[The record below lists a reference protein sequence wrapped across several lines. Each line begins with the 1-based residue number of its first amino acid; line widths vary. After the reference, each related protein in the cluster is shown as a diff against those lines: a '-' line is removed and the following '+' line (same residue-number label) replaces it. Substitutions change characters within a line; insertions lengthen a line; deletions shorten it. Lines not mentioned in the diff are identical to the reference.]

1 MQVDTTNLERALE
14 AGAPLREMAEQYP
27 DWPEAR
33 RVLAFLDE
41 RETVVRD
48 LIKKLR
54 ETTIVVAT

>member
-1 MQVDTTNLERALE
+1 MQVDMSHLERVLE

-33 RVLAFLDE
+33 RVLTFLDE
-41 RETVVRD
+41 RETAVRD

-54 ETTIVVAT
+54 ETTIVVTA

>member
-1 MQVDTTNLERALE
+1 MAVNTDYLERALG
-14 AGAPLREMAEQYP
+14 AGAPLREMAEQHP

-54 ETTIVVAT
+54 VTTIVVTT